1 VFPESR
7 PARGSQL
14 KGDSLGRL
22 EEDPNVASKTRFWN
36 SVLVL
41 LSAGNLVS
49 VWFAARPGE
58 PWHAT
63 IHAALALAFG
73 LWAQGRMRLE
83 EPRLGADALDKG
95 SEVEIAALRDEAGEV
110 RRELGEV
117 QERLDFA
124 ERLLSQAREA
134 DRLPDRREI

>member
-1 VFPESR
+1 MS
-7 PARGSQL
+7 S
-14 KGDSLGRL
+14 GDSTSGLRGREGPRRDRL
-22 EEDPNVASKTRFWN
+22 ETSKTRFWN
-36 SVLVL
+36 AVAGAV
-41 LSAGNLVS
+41 SAGNLVS

-63 IHAALALAFG
+63 IHAALGLAFG

-83 EPRLGADALDKG
+83 EARLRAGALDEG
-95 SEVEIAALRDEAGEV
+95 SGVEIPALRDEVGEV

-124 ERLLSQAREA
+124 ERLLS
-134 DRLPDRREI
+134 

>member
-1 VFPESR
+1 
-7 PARGSQL
+7 
-14 KGDSLGRL
+14 
-22 EEDPNVASKTRFWN
+22 VASKTRFWN
-36 SVLVL
+36 AVLVL
-41 LSAGNLVS
+41 LSAVNLAS

-73 LWAQGRMRLE
+73 LWAQGRMRLGE
-83 EPRLGADALDKG
+83 ARLRAGALDKG
-95 SEVEIAALRDEAGEV
+95 SGVEIPALQDEMGQV

-124 ERLLSQAREA
+124 ERLLSQAREG
-134 DRLPDRREI
+134 DRLPGRRET